1 VFLYHQQHIVCVNK
15 MPESADSEVVQKTT
29 ETTGITV
36 ANLEQSASTS
46 SAAILS
52 NAVDDDL
59 LSQLMKRIDQAELR
73 VLSLQDSFKDDP
85 VDRVK
90 NDLSRKKVYSS
101 TFVTVAA
108 DYYENSL
115 EARAKILNCLVP
127 QLCKSI
133 IFENTAWCKE
143 NDIDDPTNSRFY
155 LVLVQYEGKNTHKC

>member
-1 VFLYHQQHIVCVNK
+1 

-59 LSQLMKRIDQAELR
+59 LSQLLKRIDQAELR

-85 VDRVK
+85 VDR
-90 NDLSRKKVYSS
+90 KKRSFAKESLQFNICYSS
-101 TFVTVAA
+101 
-108 DYYENSL
+108 S
-115 EARAKILNCLVP
+115 
-127 QLCKSI
+127 
-133 IFENTAWCKE
+133 
-143 NDIDDPTNSRFY
+143 
-155 LVLVQYEGKNTHKC
+155 